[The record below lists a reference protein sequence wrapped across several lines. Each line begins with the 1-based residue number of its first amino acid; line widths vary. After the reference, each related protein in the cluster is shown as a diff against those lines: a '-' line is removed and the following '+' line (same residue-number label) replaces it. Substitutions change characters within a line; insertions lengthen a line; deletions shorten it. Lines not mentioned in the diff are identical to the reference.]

1 MSIKSS
7 PPVFIVGMPRSG
19 TTLLSNLLNA
29 SEEIYFPQETHFF
42 SQLNKFKK
50 NEGKLKKTF
59 EKFYLNKNEIYFK
72 SWNLD
77 INKIEELAGLNE
89 KELFEKLIYLLQLQN
104 KKQFENWGE
113 KTPIHFVYIPQI
125 LKFYPNA
132 KFIHIIRDPR
142 DVFNSMIA
150 SSWVKIFPFEEKIN
164 QFKISS
170 GLHLSNKENII
181 SIKYEDLVLNTEK
194 TLKEIFSFSNLNYTE
209 KILSNFNKEENLNFS
224 EKFEPWKKNNKKN
237 IDKKNIFKWKNEK
250 EKPLYYYISSQLKQE
265 ISNLGYESLPP
276 KFRLNNYFFYFTATI
291 GNFILRIKKRL

>member
-89 KELFEKLIYLLQLQN
+89 KELFEDLICLLQKQN
-104 KKQFENWGE
+104 KKQFESWGE
-113 KTPIHFVYIPQI
+113 KTPIHFVYINEI
-125 LKFYPNA
+125 LKIYPKA
-132 KFIHIIRDPR
+132 KFVHIIRDPR
-142 DVFNSMIA
+142 DVFISMIA
-150 SSWVKIFPFEEKIN
+150 SSWVKIFPFEEKIS
-164 QFKISS
+164 QYKISCQI
-170 GLHLSNKENII
+170 HLSTSENIC
-181 SIKYEDLVLNTEK
+181 SVKYEDLVKEPEK
-194 TLKEIFSFSNLNYTE
+194 NLKKIFSFTNLNYTDQ
-209 KILSNFNKEENLNFS
+209 ILHNFNKDENLNFS
-224 EKFEPWKKNNKKN
+224 EKFEPWKKNNKN
-237 IDKKNIFKWKNEK
+237 SIDAKSMFKWKK
-250 EKPLYYYISSQLKQE
+250 KVDRPLNYYISNKLKTEILQL
-265 ISNLGYESLPP
+265 NYESLSN
-276 KFRLNNYFFYFTATI
+276 KVNFKYISFNFKTAL
-291 GNFILRIKKRL
+291 GNIIIRFKKRL